1 MKNNISST
9 ILLLG
14 LIIFTGCQS
23 SGSNQ
28 KKDSDKPRI
37 VCLSK
42 HLTEMIFALG
52 KGSLLIGRD
61 LTSNYPDS
69 TQFITQVG
77 YHRALNTEGIL
88 SLNPSVVIHSNDIGP
103 AQVEQQLKEAGTKVS
118 IFPQANSPDS
128 SRIVLK
134 LLAEYLG
141 AQSAADSIIHKM
153 DSVTLIQKQLQKKC
167 IDTPTVMVVQYGQAS
182 NRFFILSGRKGA
194 ADYMIQEAVAKVALY
209 DGKGSRDLSAEAI
222 AKANPAIIL
231 ATDVGFDKLG
241 SVEAFA
247 QLPGIALTDAY
258 KTKRIYRVMEHDIV
272 YFGPRTPSNIIH
284 LIHQLHPKLHD

>member
-1 MKNNISST
+1 MKNNHKHT
-9 ILLLG
+9 ILLLA
-14 LIIFTGCQS
+14 LVIFIGCQS
-23 SGSNQ
+23 TGSNQ
-28 KKDSDKPRI
+28 KKDADKPRI

-52 KGSLLIGRD
+52 KGSLIVGRD

-88 SLNPSVVIHSNDIGP
+88 SLHPTVVLHSNDIGP
-103 AQVEQQLKEAGTKVS
+103 AQVEQQLKEAGTPVTL
-118 IFPQANSPDS
+118 FPQSNTPDS
-128 SRIVLK
+128 SRIVLQ
-134 LLAEYLG
+134 LLAAYLG
-141 AQSAADSIIHKM
+141 AQSAADSIIHEM
-153 DSVTLIQKQLQKKC
+153 DSVTVMQKQLQKKV
-167 IDTPTVMVVQYGQAS
+167 IDTPTVMVIQYGQAS

-241 SVEAFA
+241 SIDAFA
-247 QLPGIALTDAY
+247 QLPGIALTDAF
-258 KTKRIYRVMEHDIV
+258 KNKKNLQSD
-272 YFGPRTPSNIIH
+272 GA
-284 LIHQLHPKLHD
+284 